1 MVFNVIICGLKI
13 PYFKFGA
20 NVHTFNE
27 LSNNNFSII
36 FNSYLSIKT
45 IGIGA
50 LKTIFMPFEEIWLK
64 QKLRKI
70 NT

>member
-1 MVFNVIICGLKI
+1 MHC
-13 PYFKFGA
+13 YKFGA

-50 LKTIFMPFEEIWLK
+50 LKTIFMPFEEI
-64 QKLRKI
+64 
-70 NT
+70 

>member
-1 MVFNVIICGLKI
+1 MHC
-13 PYFKFGA
+13 YKFGA

-50 LKTIFMPFEEIWLK
+50 LKTIFMLFVEI
-64 QKLRKI
+64 
-70 NT
+70 